1 MIAYKE
7 EAILELY
14 AKNKS
19 DKIYKKI
26 CEYNIAEK
34 SGTLGPKRKEG
45 DLQVPE
51 GFYNIEIFN
60 PASSY
65 YLSLGINYPNASD
78 KIKGYKSKLGG
89 DIFIHGSTATIGCI
103 PITDDKIKEVYLY
116 SVYATDGGQK
126 KIPVYIFPFKMTNSN
141 FDYYKK
147 YYSEELINFWKDLKT
162 GYDLFQINKEELKI
176 KIDKFGNYIF

>member
-1 MIAYKE
+1 M
-7 EAILELY
+7 
-14 AKNKS
+14 
-19 DKIYKKI
+19 
-26 CEYNIAEK
+26 
-34 SGTLGPKRKEG
+34 
-45 DLQVPE
+45 QVPE

-60 PASSY
+60 PESSY
-65 YLSLGINYPNASD
+65 YLYLGINYPNASD

-89 DIFIHGSTATIGCI
+89 DIFIHGSTVTIGCI

-116 SVYATDGGQK
+116 SVYATDCGQK

-176 KIDKFGNYIF
+176 KVDKFGNYIF